1 MLPPLALEVIT
12 LQAQA
17 IPTIHSQSSNEV
29 ERNREYKTSRAAL
42 GDNSTQEEID
52 AVIAYWLEQHRIN
65 FPYLY

>member
-42 GDNSTQEEID
+42 GDNST
-52 AVIAYWLEQHRIN
+52 
-65 FPYLY
+65 